1 MMKKLLTLLLLYGA
15 LVFVL
20 TGVCFGAEYSYKY
33 TPTLFDTDGD
43 LYDLDHSKAYSWEID
58 MTGTGYDSDQVIT
71 SMVLTFNDIYDNSGD
86 SQNKIYLS
94 VLGSAGEAS
103 GKIKDWDGLGSYE
116 ADKFV
121 RNGDVDSYNDNQ
133 SGYVNYFTSN
143 NDFDNG
149 DVSELYVIESV
160 STNRYRKEDI
170 EITFTPGTSD
180 GNGTV
185 TIVRTK
191 PNYDG
196 TTTTTTDTVS
206 SLGVENLFAWAEDG
220 IFELGFDPDCHFIN
234 SGISLMIYTSDSMGV
249 SHAPEPE
256 TLVLFGLGL
265 LGASAFGRK
274 RFS

>member
-1 MMKKLLTLLLLYGA
+1 MMKKLLTLLLSGA
-15 LVFVL
+15 MVFIL
-20 TGVCFGAEYSYKY
+20 NGVGFGADYIFLE
-33 TPTLFDTDGD
+33 PNDNDIF
-43 LYDLDHSKAYSWEID
+43 DLDHESAYSWEIN
-58 MTGTGYDSDQVIT
+58 MTGTEIGYDPDKEYIT